1 MTADFRGMA
10 WPSRSVPD
18 DSQAAPDRL
27 RRPVWLWLVPILSL
41 ALTGVAWHVT
51 RVSTAARASDRF
63 KFRTSMIQ
71 AVIEQR
77 LQSHINVLRGVVGLF
92 DAAGEVPPAEWEHY
106 LRTVHP
112 ETSAPGLQGIGFS
125 AHVSRAERTAFERRI
140 QAQRWPLAIWPSEE
154 RDEFHAVVYVHPITP
169 ENLRAL
175 GYDMFTEPVR
185 REAMMRAR
193 DQGAPALSSQVRL
206 VQEGVQGSAQ
216 PGFLLF
222 LPVYA
227 PGQPTDSLA
236 ERRAAL
242 KGFVSG
248 AFRARDL
255 MTSIFGGQHW
265 DIDFELYDGTVPSEM
280 GLLYRNAPD
289 GPPVVDS
296 PNTDVLSQRVA
307 LDIAGH
313 RWLLLARPSA
323 SFLSFADRYQHWL
336 IAGAGIAINLLLAV
350 GLWASASVRKRA
362 VVMAEGMSQA
372 VRVSEAETQ
381 LMVDSITDHAIF
393 RLDSECNVAS
403 WNASAER
410 MLGYTEA
417 EAIARPAS
425 RFWVGFDNNPYG
437 ESGIV
442 DRQVREGWHARKDGH
457 RFWGAAAIAPLQR
470 SARESSGY
478 VVILRDDSGRR
489 QAIEALAAT
498 SAALEQRTI
507 ELGRF
512 NRLASGRELRMIEL
526 KRMVNER
533 SVRLGMDAPFDLSF
547 ADGFADVQRPG
558 ESL

>member
-1 MTADFRGMA
+1 MA
-10 WPSRSVPD
+10 WSTRGVPD
-18 DSQAAPDRL
+18 VQVAPDRF
-27 RRPVWLWLVPILSL
+27 RRPIWLWLVPILSL

-63 KFRTSMIQ
+63 RLRTSMIQ
-71 AVIEQR
+71 TVIEQR
-77 LQSHINVLRGVVGLF
+77 LRGHINVLRGVVGLF
-92 DAAGEVPPAEWEHY
+92 DAAGDVPSAEWDRY
-106 LRTVHP
+106 LRAVHP
-112 ETSAPGLQGIGFS
+112 EMSAPGLQGVGFS
-125 AHVSRAERTAFERRI
+125 VRVPHSERSAFERRI
-140 QAQRWPLAIWPSEE
+140 QDQRWPLAIWPAEE
-154 RDEFHAVVYVHPITP
+154 RDEFHAVVYVHPVTH

-185 REAMMRAR
+185 REAMVRAR

-206 VQEGVQGSAQ
+206 VQEGSQESPQ

-227 PGQPTDSLA
+227 VGQPTDSVA

-255 MTSIFGGQHW
+255 MDSIFGGQHW
-265 DIDFELYDGTVPSEM
+265 DIDFEIYDGVVPSAT
-280 GLLYRNAPD
+280 GLLYRGAPE
-289 GPPVVDS
+289 GPAVVDTAS
-296 PNTDVLSQRVA
+296 TDVLSQRTS
-307 LDIAGH
+307 LEIAGH
-313 RWLLLARPSA
+313 RWLLVARPAS

-336 IAGAGIAINLLLAV
+336 IAGGGITVNLLLGV
-350 GLWASASVRKRA
+350 GLWASASVRRRA
-362 VVMAEGMSQA
+362 LVMAEGMSKA
-372 VRVSEAETQ
+372 VRVSEAQTQ

-393 RLDSECNVAS
+393 RLDPERNVAS
-403 WNASAER
+403 WNPSAER

-417 EAIARPAS
+417 EAISRPAA
-425 RFWVGFDNNPYG
+425 RFWVGLDNNPYAG
-437 ESGIV
+437 ESIV
-442 DRQVREGWHARKDGH
+442 DRQVREGWHARNDGH
-457 RFWGAAAIAPLQR
+457 RFWGAAAIAPLQQ
-470 SARESSGY
+470 ATRESSGY
-478 VVILRDDSGRR
+478 VVILRDDTSRR
-489 QAIEALAAT
+489 QAIEALAET

-533 SVRLGMDAPFDLSF
+533 STLLGMEAPFDLSF
-547 ADGFADVQRPG
+547 ADDFANVPRPG

>member
-1 MTADFRGMA
+1 
-10 WPSRSVPD
+10 
-18 DSQAAPDRL
+18 
-27 RRPVWLWLVPILSL
+27 
-41 ALTGVAWHVT
+41 
-51 RVSTAARASDRF
+51 
-63 KFRTSMIQ
+63 MIQ
-71 AVIEQR
+71 TVIEQR

-92 DAAGEVPPAEWEHY
+92 DAKGDVPSIEWDRY
-106 LRTVHP
+106 LQAVHP
-112 ETSAPGLQGIGFS
+112 EMSAPGLQGVGFS
-125 AHVSRAERTAFERRI
+125 ARVPAAERWAFERRI
-140 QAQRWPLAIWPSEE
+140 QAQRWPLAVWPSEE
-154 RDEFHAVVYVHPITP
+154 RDEFHAVVYVHPMTH

-193 DQGAPALSSQVRL
+193 DQAAAALSSQVRL
-206 VQEGVQGSAQ
+206 VQEDTHGLAQ

-222 LPVYA
+222 LPVYT
-227 PGQPTDSLA
+227 PGQPTDSVA
-236 ERRAAL
+236 QRRAAL

-265 DIDFELYDGTVPSEM
+265 DIDFELYDGAVPSQM
-280 GLLYRNAPD
+280 GLLYRNVPD
-289 GPPVVDS
+289 GSSVVDS
-296 PNTDVLSQRVA
+296 ASTDLLSQR
-307 LDIAGH
+307 LTLEIAGH
-313 RWLLLARPSA
+313 RWLLLARPA
-323 SFLSFADRYQHWL
+323 ATFLSFADRYQHWL

-350 GLWASASVRKRA
+350 GLFASASVRRRA
-362 VVMAEGMSQA
+362 VVMAEGMAQA
-372 VRVSEAETQ
+372 VRVSEAQTQ

-393 RLDSECNVAS
+393 RLDAECNVAS

-417 EAIARPAS
+417 EALGRPAS
-425 RFWVGFDNNPYG
+425 RFWVGFDNNPYGG

-457 RFWGAAAIAPLQR
+457 RFWGAAAIAPLQQ
-470 SARESSGY
+470 SSRESSGY
-478 VVILRDDSGRR
+478 VVILRDDTGRR

-498 SAALEQRTI
+498 SAELEQRTI

-533 SVRLGMDAPFDLSF
+533 SIRLGMDAPFDLTF
-547 ADGFADVQRPG
+547 ADDFADVPRPG
-558 ESL
+558 DSL